1 MEELL
6 WLGLGLFLLFTA
18 FVLPWIQQTRINQMR
33 RELEFLRGG
42 VPIWKL
48 EQMMK
53 QPAPPPAAAA
63 PPQLQVAEPVA
74 ATPPAPVPPPPAPKP
89 QRAQKPSRNFEQQ
102 FGQRLPIWIGGVALA
117 LGGYFLVRYSIEHV
131 LVNPLLRVIAG
142 GMLGAGLVYAAQW
155 LRTHDRLANSQRI
168 AQALAGAG
176 IAVLYLSIFA
186 ATQLY
191 ALLPPLAGC
200 MAMASITAL
209 AVVLA
214 LRHGAS
220 IALLGM
226 VGGFITPALMATD
239 SPSAPLLF
247 FYLYML
253 FAGVMLVV
261 KREHWWWLS
270 LPTLGGAFLW
280 TLTWMFSDNFVPGDS
295 IFMGLFLIAISA
307 TIVFVT
313 RQDASAEASPLNS
326 RTLLNYAGLTGS
338 LLLSGLIASTS
349 GFTLIEWG
357 MFGALALGGMAL
369 SFFNP
374 RQYSFAPFASL
385 AISLVMLSLWHTND
399 TGAYIAITAAFAL
412 LFMAGGYALML
423 RGHHPLQW
431 ALLSAGAATAYFLRA
446 YFTLEASIHLADIP
460 LLWGTLAVVLAVLA
474 TYAASVV
481 RETLS
486 DYPLHDATLATFAAT
501 ATAFV
506 SLALGIELDRE
517 FLSVAFAAQMLALA
531 WIYRSL
537 RLPVLRHLV
546 AALAVVF
553 GFLLLPQILLLTQL
567 TVYSLT
573 EAELHLQSTVPIVSW
588 PAFQLGLP
596 AVMFLTAALW
606 LRRLQDS
613 RLVELL
619 EYAALALA
627 ATMGYYL
634 MRHAF
639 HTDED
644 ILFVKAGFFE
654 RGVITNTLFAYGV
667 GCFVVGRLWNR
678 RAFTFSGMALT
689 AAALFRIF
697 YFDMLSYNPAFVAQ
711 EVGGVAVFNSLVLPF
726 GLPLLW
732 SALAAREITARFGY
746 AQFAVPY
753 YTASL
758 LMLFMLLSL
767 NVRFAFHGG
776 EAMHETFIS
785 NAEIYSYSL
794 VWLLFGIGLL
804 FAGTLRKHRM
814 LRVASLAVMI
824 LTVSK
829 VFLYDASELEGLYR
843 VFSFLGLGVSL
854 LGLSWFYTRFVFTA
868 KEEASNP

>member
-6 WLGLGLFLLFTA
+6 GIGVGLLLVFTA
-18 FVLPWIQQTRINQMR
+18 FILPWIQQTRINQIR
-33 RELEFLRGG
+33 RELEILRGG
-42 VPIWKL
+42 IPLWKL
-48 EQMMK
+48 EQALK
-53 QPAPPPAAAA
+53 QATPATAPAPQPVAPPPPAAPIAPPA
-63 PPQLQVAEPVA
+63 PPQTSQPWHAI
-74 ATPPAPVPPPPAPKP
+74 
-89 QRAQKPSRNFEQQ
+89 KPSRNFEQQ

-117 LGGYFLVRYSIEHV
+117 LGGYFLVRYSIENI

-142 GMLGAGLVYAAQW
+142 CLLGAGLVYAAQW
-155 LRTHDRLANSQRI
+155 LRTHDRLVNSQRI
-168 AQALAGAG
+168 AQALAGSG
-176 IAVLYLSIFA
+176 IAVLYLSAFA

-191 ALLPPLAGC
+191 ALLPPIAGFVT
-200 MAMASITAL
+200 MAGITAL

-214 LRHGAS
+214 LRHGAP

-226 VGGFITPALMATD
+226 LGGFLTPALMASD
-239 SPSAPLLF
+239 APSAPLLF
-247 FYLYML
+247 LYLYML

-280 TLTWMFSDNFVPGDS
+280 TLIWTFSDHFVPNDS

-307 TIVFVT
+307 TIACVT
-313 RQDASAEASPLNS
+313 RQDTQETLPRLSS
-326 RTLLNYAGLTGS
+326 RMLLNYGGLSGS
-338 LLLSGLIASTS
+338 LLLSGFIASTS
-349 GFTLIEWG
+349 GFTLIEWS
-357 MFGALALGGMAL
+357 MFGTLALGSIVL
-369 SFFNP
+369 SYYNP
-374 RQYSFAPFASL
+374 RQYGFASFASL
-385 AISLVMLSLWHTND
+385 AISLVMLSMWHTED
-399 TGAYIAITAAFAL
+399 TGAYSTIIGTFAMLFIT
-412 LFMAGGYALML
+412 GGYALTL
-423 RGHHPLQW
+423 RSHHPLQW
-431 ALLSAGAATAYFLRA
+431 SLLSAGSALAYFLRA
-446 YFTLEASIHLADIP
+446 YFTLGESVRLADVP
-460 LLWGTLAVVLAVLA
+460 MLWGTLAVVLAVLA

-481 RETLS
+481 REVLAEH
-486 DYPLHDATLATFAAT
+486 PQHNAALATFAAT

-517 FLSVAFAAQMLALA
+517 FLSVAFAGQMLALA
-531 WIYRSL
+531 WIYQSL

-546 AALAVVF
+546 AAIAVTF

-573 EAELHLQSTVPIVSW
+573 ETELHLQSSVPIVSW

-596 AVMFLTAALW
+596 ALMFLITTLW
-606 LRRLQDS
+606 IRRLQDS

-619 EYAALALA
+619 EYAALALT

-634 MRHAF
+634 MRHVF
-639 HTDED
+639 HTDAD

-654 RGVITNTLFAYGV
+654 RGIITNTLFAYGI
-667 GCFVVGRLWNR
+667 GCFVAGRLWSR
-678 RAFTFSGMALT
+678 RAFTLSGVALT

-711 EVGGVAVFNSLVLPF
+711 EVSGMVVLNTLLLPL

-732 SALAAREITARFGY
+732 SVLAARETTVYFGHARF
-746 AQFAVPY
+746 AAPY
-753 YTASL
+753 YIASL

-776 EAMHETFIS
+776 EAMHEILIN

-804 FAGTLRKHRM
+804 FAGTLKRHRM
-814 LRVASLAVMI
+814 LRLASLAAMI

-843 VFSFLGLGVSL
+843 VFSFLGLGISL
-854 LGLSWFYTRFVFTA
+854 MGLSWFYTRFVFAA
-868 KEEASNP
+868 KEEAASP